1 MKTAPALWLID
12 LDDTLFEASAGML
25 RAIHLRMNAYICREL
40 ALSDE
45 DASALRTAY
54 WSRYGATFL
63 GLWLHHGID
72 PRDFLTSAH
81 DFDPTPFIHF
91 SGSPAV
97 DIARLSGRKVLFT
110 NGPRTYAE
118 SVLRHLGMIHAFDGT
133 VSSTEM
139 YALGKWRPKPDALML
154 LDTCRRFGAEP
165 HNSVLV
171 DDSLMNLKC
180 AYELG
185 LKTVWCFGYRHR
197 NGRLRNPMRL
207 AYVDAAVSHIRALS
221 RLKF

>member
-1 MKTAPALWLID
+1 MKTAPALWLMD

-40 ALSDE
+40 ALTDE
-45 DASALRTAY
+45 AASAIRTAY

-63 GLWLHHGID
+63 GLWLHHDID
-72 PRDFLTSAH
+72 PRDFLKSAH
-81 DFDPTPFIHF
+81 DFDPSPFIRF
-91 SGSPAV
+91 SGSPEA
-97 DIARLSGRKVLFT
+97 DISRLSGRKVLFA

-118 SVLRHLGMIHAFDGT
+118 AVLRRLGLTHAFDGT
-133 VSSTEM
+133 ITSTDM
-139 YALGKWRPKPDALML
+139 HALGRWRPKPDSLML
-154 LDTCRRFGAEP
+154 LKACRRFGVKPQDA
-165 HNSVLV
+165 VLV

-180 AYELG
+180 AHALG
-185 LKTVWCFGYRHR
+185 LKTVWCFGYRQR

-207 AYVDAAVSHIRALS
+207 AYVNAAVPHIRELS